1 MVEQEKENG
10 LVTRQPVQ
18 EKVTVLQK
26 SALQKQSK
34 ARNAKKTNVFSHP
47 QLVPRSVRGRG
58 RGRGR
63 AGHPPHF
70 AQQTLSSQRRQQ
82 PKQTATATHSSPLK
96 FSTPALLHSSTPFA
110 VQTLEG
116 QKERCKPVLQSA
128 KKQKREPPPQSR
140 NHPSPLLEIHNMAG
154 EDNQNQCKIDTSGP
168 TPSLPVDLIVTGVS
182 TNGQRGS
189 VSVPRL
195 VTENRKAPKIDLN
208 PPIDD
213 HREPAEGEGGGE
225 GMDEQRQWMESV
237 SATLAHHSQQLEQFK
252 TATQR
257 QLGQLQQK
265 LSSQKKTRRK
275 NEEDNIM
282 SPTQHG
288 SENVPEDK
296 EGSSLDGRKLE
307 GLMER
312 LRELEGEEE
321 VIRERWRTI
330 AYEDPS
336 LAKPSILHPSQQYPS
351 CENGKEL

>member
-1 MVEQEKENG
+1 M
-10 LVTRQPVQ
+10 RQPVQ
-18 EKVTVLQK
+18 EKVTVSQK
-26 SALQKQSK
+26 SALQKRSK
-34 ARNAKKTNVFSHP
+34 PRNVKKTNVFSHP

-58 RGRGR
+58 R
-63 AGHPPHF
+63 AGQPPHF

-96 FSTPALLHSSTPFA
+96 FSTPALVHSSTPFT
-110 VQTLEG
+110 VQTLED
-116 QKERCKPVLQSA
+116 QKERYKPVLQSA
-128 KKQKREPPPQSR
+128 KKQKREPPPLGR
-140 NHPSPLLEIHNMAG
+140 NHPSPLLDTPVICKMAG
-154 EDNQNQCKIDTSGP
+154 EDNQGKIGTSGP
-168 TPSLPVDLIVTGVS
+168 TPSLPIDTGVS

-189 VSVPRL
+189 ISAHCL
-195 VTENRKAPKIDLN
+195 VTENKKIDLN

-213 HREPAEGEGGGE
+213 HREPAEGELGGG

-265 LSSQKKTRRK
+265 LSSQKKTRK
-275 NEEDNIM
+275 MNEEDNIM
-282 SPTQHG
+282 SPARHG
-288 SENVPEDK
+288 SEMLSEDK
-296 EGSSLDGRKLE
+296 EEGSLDGRKLE

-330 AYEDPS
+330 TYEDPP
-336 LAKPSILHPSQQYPS
+336 LAKPPILHPNQQHHS
-351 CENGKEL
+351 CENGNEL

>member
-1 MVEQEKENG
+1 MVEQEKENE
-10 LVTRQPVQ
+10 LITRQPVQ
-18 EKVTVLQK
+18 EKVTVSQK
-26 SALQKQSK
+26 SAMQKRSK
-34 ARNAKKTNVFSHP
+34 PRNIKKTNVFSHP
-47 QLVPRSVRGRG
+47 QLVPRSV

-82 PKQTATATHSSPLK
+82 PKQTTTATRSSPLK
-96 FSTPALLHSSTPFA
+96 FSTPALLHSSTPFV

-116 QKERCKPVLQSA
+116 QKERYKPVLQSA
-128 KKQKREPPPQSR
+128 KKQKRESPPLCR
-140 NHPSPLLEIHNMAG
+140 NHPSPLLDTPVICNMAG
-154 EDNQNQCKIDTSGP
+154 EDNQGKIDTSGP
-168 TPSLPVDLIVTGVS
+168 TPSLPVDTGVS

-189 VSVPRL
+189 ISAPYL
-195 VTENRKAPKIDLN
+195 VTENRKIALN

-213 HREPAEGEGGGE
+213 HREPAEGVGGG
-225 GMDEQRQWMESV
+225 GGGGADEQRQWMESV

-265 LSSQKKTRRK
+265 LSSQKKTRKK

-288 SENVPEDK
+288 SEMSSEDK
-296 EGSSLDGRKLE
+296 EGSSLDGRKLK

-330 AYEDPS
+330 AYEDLP
-336 LAKPSILHPSQQYPS
+336 LAKPPILHPSQQRPS
-351 CENGKEL
+351 SENGKKL